1 MKKKHIIGLI
11 LARKGSK
18 RLKNKNLRQIYKNK
32 NLINSTI
39 LFSKKLKFLKKTIL
53 SSDDQRIIRVCK
65 KEGILSPGL
74 RPKSLSGDKTK
85 SEVVAKYAVKWYE
98 KKFGKVDGILLLQP
112 TTPLKNAKMIDDGIK
127 KIVKEK
133 GSSLV
138 SVYEVDDNHPARMY
152 KIKSKKLIPIS
163 KKNQQKNR
171 QKLEKIYHRDGNL
184 YIFSCKNFINKKI
197 KNYYGNKIV
206 PLVLSKNYKLN
217 IDTYLDLEL
226 AKVLIK

>member
-1 MKKKHIIGLI
+1 MKILGLIPARSGSKGVKDKNIIKIKNKRLIEYTFSEVLKSKLINKIVLSTNCKKVMRVKKKYDRIKLI
-11 LARKGSK
+11 K
-18 RLKNKNLRQIYKNK
+18 RPD
-32 NLINSTI
+32 
-39 LFSKKLKFLKKTIL
+39 IL
-53 SSDDQRIIRVCK
+53 SKDSSSIFNVIK
-65 KEGILSPGL
+65 HTLN
-74 RPKSLSGDKTK
+74 
-85 SEVVAKYAVKWYE
+85 YE
-98 KKFGKVDGILLLQP
+98 KQKLNFYDYLVLLQP

-171 QKLEKIYHRDGNL
+171 QRLEKIYHRDGNL
-184 YIFSCKNFINKKI
+184 YIFSCKNFTNKNI

-226 AKVLIK
+226 AKLLIK